1 MGELT
6 FGPGT
11 LYFQTLGGIAT
22 KIGTVTEDTF
32 YYNNDE
38 EKNRISSFQAT
49 KEATFTLNADYID
62 WRGLKAFSILT
73 LWWEKYAKFIHL
85 ARHGK
90 NKRIRKKNYLKA
102 LELLVRLK
110 EKYY

>member
-1 MGELT
+1 MGELS

-11 LYFQTLGGIAT
+11 LYFQTLEGIDA
-22 KIGTVTEDTF
+22 KIGTTTEGTF
-32 YYNNDE
+32 DYENDE
-38 EKNRISSFQAT
+38 EKNRISSFQVA
-49 KEATFTLNADYID
+49 KGATFTLNADYIN
-62 WRGLKAFSILT
+62 WRELKKLSILT
-73 LWWEKYAKFIHL
+73 LWWEKYSQYIHL

-102 LELLVRLK
+102 IEILIRLK

>member
-1 MGELT
+1 MDELT

-11 LYFQTLGGIAT
+11 LYFQTHEGIVA
-22 KIGTVTEDTF
+22 KIGTVTEGTF
-32 YYNNDE
+32 DYENDE
-38 EKNRISSFQAT
+38 EKNRLRSFQVA

-62 WRGLKAFSILT
+62 WRRLKALSILT
-73 LWWEKYAKFIHL
+73 LWWEKYEKLIHL
-85 ARHGK
+85 ARYGK

-102 LELLVRLK
+102 LEILIRLK